1 MSRLDYFINRM
12 VSQRACLDFAAK
24 ETASLDGPVFELGL
38 GNGRTFDHM
47 REIMPERDI
56 YVFDRHVESNPAS
69 TPKPEQMIL
78 GDVRETAGE
87 ALKRFG
93 DNAILIHAD
102 LGGHNLEKND
112 AFAREISQTLEPLLG
127 HGGIFIS
134 SDKMYFEN
142 LEEMPIPDGAVKG
155 RCFLYRRS

>member
-12 VSQRACLDFAAK
+12 VSQRACLNFAAK

-47 REIMPERDI
+47 REIMPDRDI

-69 TPKPEQMIL
+69 TPEPEQMIL
-78 GDVRETAGE
+78 GDVRETASV
-87 ALKRFG
+87 ALERFG
-93 DNAILIHAD
+93 ASAVLIHAD

-112 AFAREISQTLEPLLG
+112 TFAREIP
-127 HGGIFIS
+127 
-134 SDKMYFEN
+134 
-142 LEEMPIPDGAVKG
+142 
-155 RCFLYRRS
+155 

>member
-1 MSRLDYFINRM
+1 M
-12 VSQRACLDFAAK
+12 VSQRACLNFAAQK
-24 ETASLDGPVFELGL
+24 TAALDGPVFELGL

-47 REIMPERDI
+47 REIMPDRDI

-69 TPKPEQMIL
+69 TPEPEQMIL
-78 GDVRETAGE
+78 GDVRETAGQ

-93 DNAILIHAD
+93 ANAILIHAD

-112 AFAREISQTLEPLLG
+112 RFAREISQSLEPLLG
-127 HGGIFIS
+127 RGGIFIS

-155 RCFLYRRS
+155 RCFLYHRSL